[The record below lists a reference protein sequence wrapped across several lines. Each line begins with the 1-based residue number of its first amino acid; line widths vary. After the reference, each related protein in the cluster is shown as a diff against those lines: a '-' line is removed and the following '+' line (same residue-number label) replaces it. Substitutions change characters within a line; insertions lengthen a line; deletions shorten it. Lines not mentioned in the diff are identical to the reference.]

1 MIKKVFL
8 NRNLLLVLAI
18 VGGIFFP
25 GMSSIIAPYTFWFL
39 AFVMAFSLTGLA
51 GKSLFPLKSVV
62 KPMLVGVLLNH
73 ILFGGI
79 VLGLAALFFDVNSI
93 EFIGFVLI
101 AATPPGVAIIPF
113 TVKLEGNLNNA
124 IIGTFAAFLASI
136 FIAPVVI
143 DFFASS
149 ANIDPF
155 DLLKVMFVLI
165 ILPFIAS
172 RFLRNKKVLPTVEKT
187 RGSIIDIGF
196 SLIIYASIGIN
207 NQVFFSN
214 FDVLVQIA
222 LVLFISMFV
231 SGGIMGVVLGNKFS
245 YKDIVTARL
254 MFTIKS
260 SGFAVV
266 TAMELFGKKAAVP
279 ATVMSV
285 FVLLYFFSLLLEQN
299 LLEKITGNKE
309 E

>member
-1 MIKKVFL
+1 MIKKLVL

-25 GMSSIIAPYTFWFL
+25 GMSATIAPYTFWFL
-39 AFVMAFSLTGLA
+39 ALVMAFSLTGLA
-51 GKSLFPLKSVV
+51 GKSLFPLKTVV
-62 KPMLVGVLLNH
+62 KPMLVGVFLNH
-73 ILFGGI
+73 ILFGAL
-79 VLGLAALFFDVNSI
+79 VLGLAAIFFDVNSSV
-93 EFIGFVLI
+93 FIGFVLI

-113 TVKLEGNLNNA
+113 TVKLNGNLNNA

-136 FIAPVVI
+136 FIAPIVI
-143 DFFASS
+143 EAFASS
-149 ANIDPF
+149 ANINSF

-165 ILPFIAS
+165 VLPFIAS
-172 RFLRNKKVLPTVEKT
+172 RFLRNEKILPTIEKT
-187 RGSIIDIGF
+187 RGSVIDIGF
-196 SLIIYASIGIN
+196 ALIIYASIGIN

-231 SGGIMGVVLGNKFS
+231 SGGVMGIVLGNKFS
-245 YKDIVTARL
+245 YKDVVTTRL

-266 TAMELFGKKAAVP
+266 TAMELFGEKAAVP

-299 LLEKITGNKE
+299 LLEKITSSKD
-309 E
+309 